1 MLVSPDSTPPTASFS
16 PADEATGVAIDANII
31 LYFNESIKRGAGS
44 ISLKTSQGSVIATY
58 DAATSSNLSISGSTL
73 TINPTADLNYFTGYK
88 VEFAAGSI
96 KDLAGNNFAGT
107 TDYNFTTKDRDKEF
121 KTSVFWNNNAIT
133 PTQLKKENAVNL
145 TDAIGILKMIVG
157 LPINANN
164 APVKP
169 YQSLAADFDQD
180 GSVGLTDAIGVLKMI
195 VGLSAPAPTWRYF
208 DDAILK
214 TNLSSSESLNPKNWV
229 SSAELTDPNTVPQ
242 SVKVVGVLAGDID
255 GSWTGT

>member
-44 ISLKTSQGSVIATY
+44 ISLKTSLGYVIATY

-73 TINPTADLNYFTGYK
+73 TINPTEDLSYSSGYK

-107 TDYNFTTKDRDKEF
+107 TDYNFTTKDIK
-121 KTSVFWNNNAIT
+121 KAVFWNNNSLN
-133 PTQLKKENAVNL
+133 PTQDKKIPAVNL
-145 TDAIGILKMIVG
+145 TDAINILKMIVG
-157 LPINANN
+157 LSININN
-164 APVKP
+164 GPVKS

-195 VGLSAPAPTWRYF
+195 VGLSAPTPAWRYF
-208 DDAILK
+208 DDAKLK
-214 TNLSSSESLNPKNWV
+214 LNLSSNETLNPKIWIGV
-229 SSAELTDPNTVPQ
+229 SEITDPSTAGD
-242 SVKVVGVLAGDID
+242 SVKVVGVLAGDVD

>member
-44 ISLKTSQGSVIATY
+44 ISLKTSLGSVIATY

-73 TINPTADLNYFTGYK
+73 TINPTADLSYSTGYK

-107 TDYNFTTKDRDKEF
+107 TDYNFTTKDIK
-121 KTSVFWNNNAIT
+121 KAVFWNNNSLN
-133 PTQLKKENAVNL
+133 PTQDKKIPAVNL
-145 TDAIGILKMIVG
+145 TDAINILKMIVG
-157 LPINANN
+157 LSININN
-164 APVKP
+164 SPVKS

-195 VGLSAPAPTWRYF
+195 VGLSAPTPAWRYF
-208 DDAILK
+208 EDAKLK
-214 TNLSSSESLNPKNWV
+214 SNLSSNETLNPKIWIGV
-229 SSAELTDPNTVPQ
+229 SEITDPSTAGD
-242 SVKVVGVLAGDID
+242 SVKVVGVLAGDVD